1 MSLGVKRLV
10 AEKMCDQN
18 FWLDICW
25 NCPSVDTDP
34 WLELN
39 TLWVGWALCV
49 CGSFPAH
56 LDLYPCMQG
65 LQPPGSCTS
74 ASSFDLG
81 EGEILPAEELNV
93 MHFTAVQQLIWTGTV
108 KVLLKCGVCVCVL
121 MCVCVCLSCVC
132 CIVQCE
138 WREGVGAD
146 VAGHGMLCP
155 QHQPA
160 ARADAVP
167 ANPITSHRH
176 WLLESAA
183 ENTQVS
189 SRQFITKF
197 GNFCWILW

>member
-1 MSLGVKRLV
+1 MARAQHIAS
-10 AEKMCDQN
+10 
-18 FWLDICW
+18 
-25 NCPSVDTDP
+25 
-34 WLELN
+34 
-39 TLWVGWALCV
+39 WVSFVCV
-49 CGSFPAH
+49 WQF
-56 LDLYPCMQG
+56 
-65 LQPPGSCTS
+65 SCTS
-74 ASSFDLG
+74 WLVHAGSSANRQLHFSFKLWSWREWDAPSRGTECSAFYCSPTADLDWDS
-81 EGEILPAEELNV
+81 ESSVE
-93 MHFTAVQQLIWTGTV
+93 MWY
-108 KVLLKCGVCVCVL
+108 VCVCVCVCVCSCV
-121 MCVCVCLSCVC
+121 CVCVCLSCAC

-160 ARADAVP
+160 TRADAVP

-197 GNFCWILW
+197 WNFCWSFW